1 MPVTAG
7 PIYPGIKDGLVFAI
21 DPANKD
27 SWAGPTSDTVD
38 SLTLYNPVSG
48 SIFND
53 TSGSY
58 GNDESFAFDGT
69 DDYIDFGHS
78 ALTAISGGS
87 TTLSTPMTISMW
99 FKLGSSSTSRGLIN
113 FGDLNNNYGGF
124 SIRHESN
131 TLSFIRATLHIVTGG
146 YTFTDTTSWHNM
158 ILIYD
163 PSNSSNCY
171 VYIDGSDTG
180 VTFNSNVGNINF
192 LNSNLSQRN
201 LIIGAYYGL
210 SETFTGKIGPVLIY
224 NRALSAG
231 EVLQNYNRLKGRFGL
246 S

>member
-7 PIYPGIKDGLVFAI
+7 PIYPGVKKGLVFAI

-27 SWAGPTSDTVD
+27 SWTGPTSDTVD

-69 DDYIDFGHS
+69 DDFIETNTTDLLNGASQFTFAVWCYPVSIDNNDMII
-78 ALTAISGGS
+78 AWRNGS
-87 TTLSTPMTISMW
+87 DYS
-99 FKLGSSSTSRGLIN
+99 FLGWGS
-113 FGDLNNNYGGF
+113 NNNAFVQTTGSNKYRYSAND
-124 SIRHESN
+124 SITEN
-131 TLSFIRATLHIVTGG
+131 KWNYIVA
-146 YTFTDTTSWHNM
+146 
-158 ILIYD
+158 
-163 PSNSSNCY
+163 
-171 VYIDGSDTG
+171 TG
-180 VTFNSNVGNINF
+180 VTGASLNMYINGALSNGTNAGTMVNLVQSSNIIFGNDPGFSRYWEGNM
-192 LNSNLSQRN
+192 
-201 LIIGAYYGL
+201 
-210 SETFTGKIGPVLIY
+210 GPVLLY